1 MLISKNNIVYKLFD
15 RVGPRKIKQFM
26 VEEANKRIDQDYY
39 EMRNDIRNMIQP
51 LPKGEGTVST
61 GPSTLE
67 FADNTEDTVMTPP

>member
-67 FADNTEDTVMTPP
+67 FADDTEDTVMTTP